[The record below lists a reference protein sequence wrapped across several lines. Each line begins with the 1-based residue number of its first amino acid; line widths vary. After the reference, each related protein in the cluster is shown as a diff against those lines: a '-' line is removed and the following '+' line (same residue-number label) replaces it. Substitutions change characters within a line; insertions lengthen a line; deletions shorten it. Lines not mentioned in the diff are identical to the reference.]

1 MIGDLAVMAMW
12 GIACAMFGTL
22 VAFALHKW
30 AANWNF
36 TTRVAVATVA
46 STFPVF
52 GIAAFA
58 LTALGGFP
66 MSVLSLSP
74 SEFLIPFAVQI
85 VLIVTFAIPATWL
98 VSRRTRKPRHPTSVF
113 E

>member
-12 GIACAMFGTL
+12 GVACAMFGTL

-52 GIAAFA
+52 GVAAFA

-66 MSVLSLSP
+66 MSALSLSAG
-74 SEFLIPFAVQI
+74 EFLIPFVVQI
-85 VLIVTFAIPATWL
+85 VLIITFAIPATWL
-98 VSRRTRKPRHPTSVF
+98 VSRRTRKPRHPTDVF

>member
-1 MIGDLAVMAMW
+1 MAVMAMW

-22 VAFALHKW
+22 IAFALHKW

-36 TTRVAVATVA
+36 TTRVVVATIA
-46 STFPVF
+46 STFPVL

-58 LTALGGFP
+58 LAALVGFP
-66 MSVLSLSP
+66 MSALSLSP
-74 SEFLIPFAVQI
+74 TEFLIPFAVQI

-98 VSRRTRKPRHPTSVF
+98 VSRRARNPRHPTGVF